1 MCRRSSRNDFTSF
14 SLSLS
19 AFLSPIRTSCSSTE
33 SGGTGTTR
41 TRSSL
46 LFAAAPPAAPAAF
59 ASAPFD
65 LDCCWLVLRPP
76 RPFFF
81 VRRDAWVMC
90 GGGCCCCCCCCAGR
104 LLETPPLGPA
114 VAPAA
119 ARSAAESISAL
130 STTSKRVIFFSL
142 SLFRSSGP
150 PFLHPL
156 FQKFEGKK
164 KLNSPLLRFD
174 AKTMVAIDAGIASS
188 SRAQLQQR
196 ASSLA
201 SAAATATPPRR
212 RRIAAARA
220 TTGRTSGAAA
230 LSSSPIAALLL
241 PLPSSSS
248 SSSTATARR
257 RESLTRVAAVPATA
271 FTEAETEVRSFE
283 SEKLGR
289 EGRKKESTGDDGCV
303 AAAASNKTSRSP
315 LNPLHLPPPKK
326 KKNLSRPRPRPP
338 RPRSST
344 ASARP

>member
-130 STTSKRVIFFSL
+130 STTSKRVIFSL
-142 SLFRSSGP
+142 SLSFARQGRPSSIHS
-150 PFLHPL
+150 FKNLR
-156 FQKFEGKK
+156 GKK
-164 KLNSPLLRFD
+164 NSTLRFFD
-174 AKTMVAIDAGIASS
+174 STQKLWSQSTPASHPPRGRS
-188 SRAQLQQR
+188 CSNGRPLWPRQQQR
-196 ASSLA
+196 Q
-201 SAAATATPPRR
+201 RR
-212 RRIAAARA
+212 HAGGGLLPQEQQR
-220 TTGRTSGAAA
+220 GE
-230 LSSSPIAALLL
+230 LAALLL
-241 PLPSSSS
+241 C
-248 SSSTATARR
+248 RR
-257 RESLTRVAAVPATA
+257 RQSQRCCCLCPLLHLRPPLRPRVAA
-271 FTEAETEVRSFE
+271 
-283 SEKLGR
+283 
-289 EGRKKESTGDDGCV
+289 
-303 AAAASNKTSRSP
+303 SR
-315 LNPLHLPPPKK
+315 
-326 KKNLSRPRPRPP
+326 
-338 RPRSST
+338 
-344 ASARP
+344 